1 VSGEL
6 VKVRFLIPVVGA
18 TFSYRPGKVV
28 LMTEEEA
35 EKWCDGRRA
44 ELLEAIEPDEEDDSY
59 SDSEEEEEEEEE
71 EQKPARRGRGRR
83 RRR

>member
-1 VSGEL
+1 MSEW

-18 TFSYRPGKVV
+18 TFSYRPGMVV

-35 EKWCDGRRA
+35 ERWCDGRRA
-44 ELLEAIEPDEEDDSY
+44 ELLEY
-59 SDSEEEEEEEEE
+59 SDSDSEEEEE

-83 RRR
+83 RR

>member
-1 VSGEL
+1 MSGEL

-18 TFSYRPGKVV
+18 TFSYRPGMVV

-35 EKWCDGRRA
+35 ERWCDGRRA
-44 ELLEAIEPDEEDDSY
+44 ELLED
-59 SDSEEEEEEEEE
+59 SDSDFEEEEE

-83 RRR
+83 RRRR

>member
-1 VSGEL
+1 MSGEL

-18 TFSYRPGKVV
+18 TFSYRPGMVV

-35 EKWCDGRRA
+35 ERWCDGRRA
-44 ELLEAIEPDEEDDSY
+44 ELLED
-59 SDSEEEEEEEEE
+59 SDSDFEEEEEEE

-83 RRR
+83 RRRR

>member
-1 VSGEL
+1 MSGEL

-18 TFSYRPGKVV
+18 TFSYRPGMVV

-35 EKWCDGRRA
+35 VRWCDGRRA
-44 ELLEAIEPDEEDDSY
+44 ELLED
-59 SDSEEEEEEEEE
+59 SDSDFEEEEEEE

-83 RRR
+83 RRRR

>member
-1 VSGEL
+1 MSGEL

-18 TFSYRPGKVV
+18 TFSYRPGMVV

-35 EKWCDGRRA
+35 ERWCDGRRA
-44 ELLEAIEPDEEDDSY
+44 ELLED
-59 SDSEEEEEEEEE
+59 SDSDLEEEEEEE

-83 RRR
+83 RRRR